1 MRNVPGLKPLL
12 LTAFDTLLYFLS
24 VGLGLLISGLAYAGL
39 RTWTPGPPEGPA
51 ADPLFWPLQT
61 LGVVGPTCL
70 LWGLRRPETFRACLR
85 PTPGVLVGGARGLLL
100 GLGCAGLAVALVLL
114 WPAAITPSPGLEA
127 LRTLWVQLNVALA
140 EEAVFRGYLWSL
152 FERRLG
158 LRAACWVTALLF
170 ALAHG
175 ANPGLGPL
183 AALNLLLAGLLLGA
197 LRRNWGFWAAV
208 GWHLAWNFGLGGL
221 FGLPV
226 SGLSFPGLVQLFP
239 TAPEFWAGGAFGP
252 EGGLAGTAVLAVALA
267 GAWWWGRAAGIIAIL
282 KLRRVLR

>member
-39 RTWTPGPPEGPA
+39 RTWTPGPPEGPT

-85 PTPGVLVGGARGLLL
+85 PTPEALVGGARGLLL
-100 GLGCAGLAVALVLL
+100 GLGCAGLAAALVLL
-114 WPAAITPSPGLEA
+114 WPAGLAPGPGPLK
-127 LRTLWVQLNVALA
+127 TLWVHLNVALA
-140 EEAVFRGYLWSL
+140 EEAVFRGYLWAL
-152 FERRLG
+152 VELRLG
-158 LRAACWVTALLF
+158 VRAAHWATGLLF

-183 AALNLLLAGLLLGA
+183 APLNLLLAGLLLGA

-208 GWHLAWNFGLGGL
+208 GWHLGWNFGLGGL

-226 SGLSFPGLVQLFP
+226 SGLSFPGLVRLFP

-252 EGGLAGTAVLAVALA
+252 EGGLAGTAVLAGALVGA
-267 GAWWWGRAAGIIAIL
+267 GGWGRAAGIIL
-282 KLRRVLR
+282 KVRRVLR